1 MLPPPSL
8 SKEDIRAMADVRREI
23 WTNGAYGLGIGSAS
37 GGTLHALASW
47 GNRRGWWKVATGR
60 NTLMASVILGG
71 TVGSFLLATAT
82 GKNSVHNLHPIYGRG
97 GGGGGESGGGLDGG
111 GAAVQRSS
119 SGGRSS
125 DSDSYQESLQRAKR
139 RETDLRTLERSR
151 TLSNRAVSLPIS
163 EELDDASVE
172 RVQRE
177 RNRLFRR
184 ASLSQ
189 QLEGHGGGLSDS
201 HGGRWVK

>member
-1 MLPPPSL
+1 MIPPPSL

-23 WTNGAYGLGIGSAS
+23 WTNGAYGLGIGSLS

-47 GNRRGWWKVATGR
+47 GNRKRLWRVATGR
-60 NTLMASVILGG
+60 NTLVASVILGG
-71 TVGSFLLATAT
+71 TVGSFLLATTT

-97 GGGGGESGGGLDGG
+97 GSPSA
-111 GAAVQRSS
+111 AAVQRSS
-119 SGGRSS
+119 SGRSS
-125 DSDSYQESLQRAKR
+125 DTESYQETLQRAKR
-139 RETDLRTLERSR
+139 RETDLRTLQRSR
-151 TLSNRAVSLPIS
+151 TLSNRPSLPIT
-163 EELDDASVE
+163 EEVDDASVE

-184 ASLSQ
+184 ASLSH